1 MNAGGQSARE
11 NIKEFLNKSRE
22 QLFIPSS
29 M

>member
-1 MNAGGQSARE
+1 MNAGGESARE
-11 NIKEFLNKSRE
+11 NKKEFLNKSRE